1 MPMRLSM
8 AKKTV
13 ATPIRKRFRMPR
25 WLRRFY
31 LIGLGAHKRD
41 FISNLA
47 TLLDSGMDA
56 LSALRVVRQELR
68 SRRMRRIIAAIEE
81 SIESG
86 VSLSRT
92 LEKTQ
97 LFPARVIALLR
108 LGEQSG
114 KLIQNM
120 QVVVTQYEK
129 EWLLRTRVR
138 SALLY
143 ATIVFS
149 LTIIIGAGTAWFVL
163 PQMATVFAGFDVELP
178 LLTRWLMAVGAF
190 LGEWGYIVI
199 PAFLVVVGGAG
210 YFLFSFPRTKYLGQ
224 FLLFKIPGIKTLIL
238 QVEVAR
244 FSYIM
249 GTMLESGIPASDSLA
264 SLHDATTFRGYR
276 RFYGYLRDSVTE
288 GNSFKKSFGGY
299 RKAYKLIPLSVQQM
313 IVAAEQ
319 SGRLSE
325 TLLKIGQRFE
335 VKTETAAKN
344 ISVLIEPILLIVIGA
359 GVMVLALAVLLPIT
373 NLATAL

>member
-1 MPMRLSM
+1 MVT
-8 AKKTV
+8 KTGIFS
-13 ATPIRKRFRMPR
+13 TRKRWRISLF
-25 WLRRFY
+25 LRRFY
-31 LIGLGAHKRD
+31 LIGLGTHKRD
-41 FISNLA
+41 FIDSLA
-47 TLLDSGMDA
+47 TLLDAGMDV
-56 LSALRVVRQELR
+56 LSALRVIKQELH
-68 SRRMRRIIAAIEE
+68 SRRMRRIIAVIEE
-81 SIESG
+81 DVESG
-86 VSLSRT
+86 VFLSRT
-92 LEKTQ
+92 LETAQ
-97 LFPARVIALLR
+97 LFPARVISLLR

-114 KLIQNM
+114 KLVQNM

-163 PQMATVFAGFDVELP
+163 PQMATVFVGFDVELT
-178 LLTRWLMAVGAF
+178 LLTRLLMTVGAF

-199 PAFLVVVGGAG
+199 PVFLMLVGGAG

-224 FLLFKIPGIKTLIL
+224 FLLFKIPGIKTLIQ

-276 RFYGYLRDSVTE
+276 HLYGHLRDRVTE
-288 GNSFKKSFGGY
+288 GNSFKKSFASY
-299 RKAYKLIPLSVQQM
+299 RNSYKMIPLSVQQM

-319 SGRLSE
+319 SGRLSK
-325 TLLKIGQRFE
+325 TLLKIGRRFE
-335 VKTETAAKN
+335 VKTEVAAKN

-359 GVMVLALAVLLPIT
+359 GVMGLALAILLPIN
-373 NLATAL
+373 NLASLL